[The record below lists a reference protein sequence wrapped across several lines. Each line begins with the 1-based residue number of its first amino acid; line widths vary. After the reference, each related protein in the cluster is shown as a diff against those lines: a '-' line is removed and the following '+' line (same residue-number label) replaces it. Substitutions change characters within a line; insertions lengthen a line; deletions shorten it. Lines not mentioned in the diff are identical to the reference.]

1 MRWQPFTV
9 AIFIG
14 CITTAA
20 FNSLGWLPITERKL
34 YDYYLRSRPLEP
46 QDQKIVIVGL
56 NEKDIEKLGFPIS
69 DSTLATLLTE
79 IKAHNPRA
87 IGLDLHRNVNISDRG
102 NQELNNIFSSMPELI
117 GVEKTDGGNPDHSS
131 ISPPDELKKLGQ
143 TGASDIIEDGEN
155 GVVRRGYLYVQK
167 SDRDRPIPSL
177 GLAMALKYLESDQ
190 VFPTSYGSKSWL
202 KLNNAVFPMLE
213 TNRLFYSDR
222 TIDNYQTIINYRNT
236 NNKFEQTSISQ
247 VLENKIEENFFKD
260 KIVFIGTTAETI
272 EDIYTTPYSYHNSEN
287 YDFTYGVEIH
297 ASMTS
302 QIVNAAN
309 SDRTIIKFLPL
320 YWQYSGLFALLVIT
334 SISSWYLYE
343 KSNFFLEKKAVL
355 HAAYSILTSCLILII
370 GYLLLLFG
378 WWAPTAT
385 ALLVALSSKICIFV
399 FIKLDLLKQANIILE
414 QKIKQRTQALKEAQ
428 EKILSQEKLAIYQ
441 KLAQYIAHEIKNKT
455 NIIGLNIENSQE
467 DINELQLIVEDN
479 SFLFEE
485 LAEAGVRS
493 PTEIISNLNQKLL
506 RIKSINQKVTLII
519 SEIYNRGTENSSNC
533 SLDTNVN
540 INQVLDALLSDIVE
554 IHKVKYPKL
563 KLTIERDYAENLHQL
578 SCTTSKIERAL
589 DNIISN
595 AIYHLYQKNAVMQN
609 YEPKL
614 LITTQNRANAIEIK
628 IKDNG
633 TGIRSENLAKIFQI
647 FWTTKASPEGLGLG
661 LHFAKELI
669 EKHGGQISVDSIEGE
684 YTEFTVCLPAKSGNP
699 QKRVLNIL

>member
-131 ISPPDELKKLGQ
+131 ISPPNELKKLGQ

>member
-309 SDRTIIKFLPL
+309 SDRTIIRFLPL

-343 KSNFFLEKKAVL
+343 KSSFFLEKKAVL